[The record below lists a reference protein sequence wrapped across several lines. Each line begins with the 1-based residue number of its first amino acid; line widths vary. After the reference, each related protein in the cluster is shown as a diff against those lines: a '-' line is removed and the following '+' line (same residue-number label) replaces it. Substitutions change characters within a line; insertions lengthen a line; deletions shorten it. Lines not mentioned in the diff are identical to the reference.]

1 MHMHTRDCPGNP
13 GFPPGPWTDT
23 LRCFK
28 TFKKNI
34 LLLILKK
41 EIDKNSVNEFR
52 ITSYVDA
59 PLNRLTKLD

>member
-1 MHMHTRDCPGNP
+1 MFQDIQE
-13 GFPPGPWTDT
+13 
-23 LRCFK
+23 K
-28 TFKKNI
+28 YITFDLK
-34 LLLILKK
+34 KK